1 MATPHIAIV
10 GAGHAGVEAAFAL
23 AKGGAKVTLFSN
35 EPGLPYFRPRLIA
48 VAFGQAEHDAIAI
61 KPQKAYDEA
70 GIALL
75 HEPAAAVDLAARTVN
90 GRAFDGLILATGSH
104 AFVPP
109 FEGRTDRLHTLWTL
123 ADALKL
129 REACTP
135 GKTIA
140 IIGGGVLGL
149 EAALRAH
156 EAGLRVAVVE
166 AAPGLASGSL
176 GGGEATLRRAIE
188 EKGIALHVGTGVKE
202 ILATGVRLADGR
214 EVGGDVLLCSAG
226 ARPNGI
232 PGHRDYLGVC
242 GDLNVMPFPNVY
254 AIGDIALAGRSAH
267 ARPYT
272 PCRSVRRAQL
282 MGRLLGESLLA
293 AYAGKGTYVWH
304 EPILPQLM
312 KVGDVELHTLGD
324 LRSPDLEER
333 RVDDGSDPRVWK
345 SVLWRG
351 DLPVG
356 LRWVGTRAGFAD
368 WEKRVCEALADACP

>member
-23 AKGGAKVTLFSN
+23 VKGGAKVTLFSN

-48 VAFGQAEHDAIAI
+48 VAFGQAEPDAIAI
-61 KPQKAYDEA
+61 KPQNAYDEA

-75 HEPAAAVDLAARTVN
+75 HEPAAAIDPAARTVN

-109 FEGRTDRLHTLWTL
+109 FKGRADRLHTLWTL

-129 REACTP
+129 RAVCAP
-135 GKTIA
+135 GKALT

-149 EAALRAH
+149 EAALRAA

-188 EKGIALHVGTGVKE
+188 EKGIALRIGVGVEE
-202 ILATGVRLADGR
+202 ILSTGIRLADGR
-214 EVGGDVLLCSAG
+214 EIDDDVLLCSAG

-232 PGHRDYLGVC
+232 PGHQDYLHVC
-242 GDLNVMPFPNVY
+242 GDLNLMPFPGVY
-254 AIGDIALAGRSAH
+254 AAGDIALPGRSVH
-267 ARPYT
+267 AQPYT
-272 PCRSVRRAQL
+272 PYRSVRRAQL
-282 MGRLLGESLLA
+282 MGKSLGESLLS
-293 AYAGKGTYVWH
+293 AYAGKGTYLWY
-304 EPILPQLM
+304 EPVLPQLM

-324 LRSPDLEER
+324 LRSPDLVER

-368 WEKRVCEALADACP
+368 WEKRVCEALADCRP